1 MVKFFSSLFLVVNLN
16 PKDQKNTTW
25 PYRPYLWGPPFLAQW
40 HPKHGRNC
48 RYETLTLDNSTPSG
62 LFFKQSVSG
71 GKPEPKRPEKHN
83 LATQTLT
90 LGSANSLALPL
101 KHLRYCH
108 NETLT
113 LNNFTPSGP
122 IFKQPGLVVNLNSMD
137 HRNTPLP
144 YRSRFW
150 GPLFRGSYPPEA

>member
-1 MVKFFSSLFLVVNLN
+1 MNLN
-16 PKDQKNTTW
+16 TEDQKNTNW
-25 PYRPYLWGPPFLAQW
+25 PHRPNLWGPPFLAPWPQNHW
-40 HPKHGRNC
+40 QYC
-48 RYETLTLDNSTPSG
+48 CYETLTLNNSTPSG

-90 LGSANSLALPL
+90 LGSAIPLVLPL

-108 NETLT
+108 YETLT
-113 LNNFTPSGP
+113 HNNSTPSGP
-122 IFKQPGLVVNLNSMD
+122 IFKPSDLVVNLD
-137 HRNTPLP
+137 PLYHRNIPLQ

-150 GPLFRGSYPPEA
+150 GPLFRGSYPPKHSKIALWDFDT